1 MKKPLDKEFVALI
14 IDLYS
19 QFRAIMKLGDPMSQ
33 KIVIRDFNALQGQIQ
48 EYLAKEDITQDAL
61 QQALT
66 KADPEFKKSYQELES
81 FLQEFDKDMT
91 PYKKKPK
98 SKVKRGRGER
108 A

>member
-66 KADPEFKKSYQELES
+66 KADPEFKAPLLSSIILYKILLNL
-81 FLQEFDKDMT
+81 LQRQ
-91 PYKKKPK
+91 KP
-98 SKVKRGRGER
+98 VV
-108 A
+108 